1 MTIPTQSIT
10 NLVGFTARLAPSV
23 MARTPNHVGLE
34 MEGSG
39 AEHSAVASHAKKSK
53 SSKWNILLEAI
64 DIEKMILGYLEI
76 KDVLNFRLVSK
87 MCEKSYLSHL
97 QPRISKE
104 DLYINEQNIKKGEL
118 YFPPMLS
125 DMLIAENIG
134 RRADGLLLI
143 DIYLQKVLDTS
154 RAILDPTIDK
164 IKKDID
170 GNMFRRAMIWEK
182 RDEKKVGE
190 MHGLYQNILSIVWR
204 WENVFPHF
212 SYLFENPS
220 LITLDIPPLPEP
232 EDSLNKCMEHV
243 KNLKDNTAL
252 SPLSKGL
259 YVAGFL
265 YISAAF
271 FTLVAAVVLASVAMD
286 LLAFSLALAYA
297 MSFLFGCVLGL
308 GGAQYLYVS
317 LKNFEYYYKFPR
329 ALECLNEKLDCIKN
343 SFYIDDTQSAE
354 NGGYSVNTRTNIA
367 DARHKYLVSHHNL
380 LYIPDLEV
388 NQSVHDLSQAA
399 QFETNESVAQET
411 RKQKLIKTRENMR
424 VFLQAE
430 VSFQNKIRV
439 IAPKPSFF
447 SSLLKKMKRLSG
459 FSK

>member
-10 NLVGFTARLAPSV
+10 SLVGFTARLAPSV
-23 MARTPNHVGLE
+23 TARTPNHVGFE
-34 MEGSG
+34 REGSG
-39 AEHSAVASHAKKSK
+39 AEHSAVASHTKKSK

-64 DIEKMILGYLEI
+64 EIEKMILGYLEV
-76 KDVLNFRLVSK
+76 KDMLSFRLVSK
-87 MCEKSYLSHL
+87 MCQKSYLTHL
-97 QPRISKE
+97 QPRIYKK
-104 DLYINEQNIKKGEL
+104 DLYINKQNIKNGEL

-125 DMLIAENIG
+125 DILIAEDIG

-143 DIYLQKVLDTS
+143 DMYLQKVLDTS
-154 RAILDPTIDK
+154 RTILEPTIDK
-164 IKKDID
+164 VKKDID

-182 RDEKKVGE
+182 RDEKDVWGINE
-190 MHGLYQNILSIVWR
+190 LYQDILSMVWR

-212 SYLFENPS
+212 SYLLETPS
-220 LITLDIPPLPEP
+220 LITLDMPPLPEP

-243 KNLKDNTAL
+243 KNLKDYTAL

-259 YVAGFL
+259 HVAGFL

-271 FTLVAAVVLASVAMD
+271 FALVAAVVLASVAMD
-286 LLAFSLALAYA
+286 LLVFSLALAYT
-297 MSFLFGCVLGL
+297 MSFLFGCILGL

-329 ALECLNEKLDCIKN
+329 ALERLNWKLDFIKN

-354 NGGYSVNTRTNIA
+354 NGEHSVNARINIA
-367 DARHKYLVSHHNL
+367 DTRHKYLVSHHNL

-388 NQSVHDLSQAA
+388 NQSVHHLSQAV
-399 QFETNESVAQET
+399 QFKTDESVAQET
-411 RKQKLIKTRENMR
+411 RQQKLIKTRESIR

-430 VSFQNKIRV
+430 VSFQNKIRA

-447 SSLLKKMKRLSG
+447 SSLLQKMRRVS
-459 FSK
+459 S